1 MQPGR
6 KPHFKIVFVYLLLGA
21 AWIFFS
27 DLLIRALFDS
37 ANAITM
43 AQNIKGWAF
52 IAITGILLYFL
63 VKRDFIALQRA
74 NQEVI
79 ASYEQTIYGWVHVMD
94 LRNKE
99 TQNHTRRVTAMTVE
113 LAKLAGIRDPE
124 KLKQIERGA
133 MLHDIGKIGI
143 PDAILVKPGKL
154 DEKERQI
161 MRQHPAIGHDIVS
174 NIQFLKPS
182 AAIPFCHH
190 EKWDGSGYPRGLKG
204 EEIPLSARIFAIVDV
219 WDALRYPRVYKA
231 AWSEN
236 SVLEF
241 LEQQAGIQFDPE
253 IARLFL
259 DAYEQ
264 LKRAAL
270 TSLENEES
278 RFSHLLP
285 QSVA

>member
-1 MQPGR
+1 
-6 KPHFKIVFVYLLLGA
+6 
-21 AWIFFS
+21 
-27 DLLIRALFDS
+27 
-37 ANAITM
+37 
-43 AQNIKGWAF
+43 
-52 IAITGILLYFL
+52 
-63 VKRDFIALQRA
+63 
-74 NQEVI
+74 
-79 ASYEQTIYGWVHVMD
+79 
-94 LRNKE
+94 
-99 TQNHTRRVTAMTVE
+99 
-113 LAKLAGIRDPE
+113 
-124 KLKQIERGA
+124 
-133 MLHDIGKIGI
+133 
-143 PDAILVKPGKL
+143 
-154 DEKERQI
+154 
-161 MRQHPAIGHDIVS
+161 
-174 NIQFLKPS
+174 
-182 AAIPFCHH
+182 HH